1 MSNLSANIALSLEIF
16 LLLGIPWTYFCRYK
30 LRCDFLT
37 RPAEAARQEMLAPVE
52 AQKGFS
58 PPRPGESLFDNYA
71 NLADPLAFSTDEEE
85 VDNLMRMGVGV
96 RREASWDEERHREAV
111 RQLVSIRR
119 RQHRGR
125 PCATVGPFD
134 QDVVSACAPV
144 HVNLAA
150 SVAAACAPVPCPWS
164 RAGDTRA
171 TRARRGWLLVARP
184 EQRRSRR
191 RGSRRGEE

>member
-1 MSNLSANIALSLEIF
+1 MSSAPQLSLDERERRARMRVEQQKERDARAAARRNGTP
-16 LLLGIPWTYFCRYK
+16 LPRSA
-30 LRCDFLT
+30 

-119 RQHRGR
+119 PPSGSSP
-125 PCATVGPFD
+125 PC
-134 QDVVSACAPV
+134 
-144 HVNLAA
+144 
-150 SVAAACAPVPCPWS
+150 
-164 RAGDTRA
+164 
-171 TRARRGWLLVARP
+171 
-184 EQRRSRR
+184 
-191 RGSRRGEE
+191 